1 MAKILLIDD
10 ELDIRDSVA
19 AVLERE
25 GFEVTT
31 TKNAETG
38 IQALSEQEFDLVIS
52 DIIMPGMDGAK
63 AIRSIRDTNPNIRI
77 LAISGG
83 GNLGPTSY
91 QPDAITTTAYLQ
103 AATEAGA
110 NGILTKPF
118 QRADI
123 VNAVQ
128 QAMSDANQD

>member
-1 MAKILLIDD
+1 MTRILLIDD
-10 ELDIRDSVA
+10 ESDIRDSVA
-19 AVLERE
+19 AVLKRE

-31 TKNAETG
+31 TENAETG
-38 IQALSEQEFDLVIS
+38 IQALSDQEFDLVIS

-63 AIRSIRDTNPNIRI
+63 AIRNIRDINPNIRI

-128 QAMSDANQD
+128 QAMSDAD